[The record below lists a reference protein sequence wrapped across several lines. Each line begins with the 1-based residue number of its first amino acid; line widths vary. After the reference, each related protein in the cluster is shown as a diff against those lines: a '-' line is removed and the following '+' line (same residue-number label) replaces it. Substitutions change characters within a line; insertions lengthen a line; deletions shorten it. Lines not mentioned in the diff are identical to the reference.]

1 MRTTGGNVLISAS
14 DLTRSAECEWA
25 TVRQIDQLL
34 GHQIDVPRATD
45 SMLERAAELGV
56 VHEQRLLAEFDA
68 EFPGQVVRI
77 AMPLETED
85 VSWHAAATAAAAD
98 TLHALQTGA
107 PVIYQAAFL
116 DDGFVGFA
124 DFVVRTETGAYRV
137 IDTKLARSAKPA
149 ALIQAASYTAQIAA
163 LGFETDDSVE
173 LVLGTNEHV
182 LHPLRDVAPV
192 ARARREQLRVLIAQ
206 RQSSQVAGAPA
217 IAWGDDS
224 VGACG
229 SCAACEVEV
238 AAHDDVFQVAGI
250 RGAQRAKL
258 RAAGIATLADLADTA
273 RTELDGMAQATF
285 TALVQQARA
294 QVRTRR
300 NQTKLG
306 EGATAKPFVEVKD
319 EGALARV
326 PEPNPGDLFFD
337 FEGDPLYSE
346 GDRWNLDYLFGFVDT
361 DAQFTALW
369 AHSLDEERT
378 AFLAFIADVERRRV
392 EQPGLHIYHYAAY
405 ERTHLAQLA
414 LRHGVGEAFVEDL
427 FDANVL
433 VDLYPIVR
441 AALTVGS
448 PSYSLKKLEPL
459 YMGDDEREGVSNAID
474 SVAEYAVYTELVAAG
489 RPDEAAEKLADI
501 ARYNE
506 YDCRSTLQLRD
517 WLLKLACEA
526 GVQPDGSTRVLSKE
540 ERAERAAL
548 EAEEDEGDGPRDP
561 NEPGISPAVAA
572 ARALKT
578 ELRERRAAVKALL
591 DEDLLGISGEN
602 RTPDQQAVAMALAV
616 LEFYPR
622 EKKSQYW
629 EAFNRQIAPVEDW
642 ESNRNVFMVNELEV
656 IEDWHA
662 TARSTRRILRAV
674 VTPAPGSHV
683 DPGDSIRLLYRD
695 WTDGLPETDLGL
707 RPQTNGTIQRVV
719 EPGVIELSET
729 TKIPGVLHSEVPLA
743 IVPSGPLDTAYQ
755 EQAVSM
761 WAESVVRAYVTGGSL
776 PENAATDIIRRIAP
790 RLGELPIV
798 SERNFV
804 SSIRDA
810 LLAIDHS
817 YLAVQ
822 GPPGA
827 GKSFN
832 GGNVIADLV
841 MNHGWRVG
849 IVAQSHATIENLL
862 RKVAEHNVPKKS
874 MFKKIAGK
882 QSVRA
887 LDAQGVPWTPTSQ
900 APTSQMRSVDGGV
913 VVGGTAWDFSRE
925 DRFDE
930 QELDLIVIDEAGQ
943 FSLANTIAVSRAA
956 QRLLLLGDPQ
966 QLPQVSQGVHPEP
979 VDESALG
986 WLIGDDEVIAVDRG
1000 YFLDQSWRMH
1010 ERVCAVVSQ
1019 LSYAGKLTSA
1029 APERELSEQQP
1040 GFFAVPVEHSENSTE
1055 SAEEAEAIVSKVRE
1069 LWGRTWFDGKR
1080 TQPLASA
1087 DENII
1092 VVAAYNAQVQRIRAA
1107 LDAAGFPNVRVG
1119 TVDKFQGQEAAVA
1132 LVSLAASSAADVPR
1146 GLEFLLMPNR
1156 LNVAISRAKW
1166 AAFMFY
1172 SPRLIEYVPKTVP
1185 QLTLMSRFIN
1195 LVQPVG

>member
-1 MRTTGGNVLISAS
+1 MRTSGGNVLISAS

-25 TVRQIDQLL
+25 TVRKIDQLL
-34 GHQIDVPRATD
+34 GHEIDVPRDTD

-56 VHEQRLLAEFDA
+56 VHEQRLLAEFEA
-68 EFPGQVVRI
+68 KYPGQVVRI

-85 VSWHAAATAAAAD
+85 VSWHVAATAAAAD

-192 ARARREQLRVLIAQ
+192 ARARREQLRALIAQ

-229 SCAACEVEV
+229 SCVACEVEV
-238 AAHDDVFQVAGI
+238 AAYDDLFQVAGI

-258 RAAGIATLADLADTA
+258 RAAGITTLADLADTV
-273 RTELDGMAQATF
+273 RPELDGMAQATF
-285 TALVQQARA
+285 TAHVQQARA

-300 NQTKLG
+300 NQAKLG
-306 EGATAKPFVEVKD
+306 AGATAKPFVEVKD

-369 AHSLDEERT
+369 AHSLDQERQ
-378 AFLAFIADVERRRV
+378 AFLEFIADVERRRA
-392 EQPGLHIYHYAAY
+392 EHPGLHIYHYAAY

-459 YMGDDEREGVSNAID
+459 YMGDDEREGVSNAVD

-489 RPDEAAEKLADI
+489 KRDEAAEKLADI

-517 WLLKLACEA
+517 WLVELACEA

-548 EAEEDEGDGPRDP
+548 EAQEDEDEEREKAAAKESAEEVPEEIAQARRDLIARVTALPRDERSADEQAIAMAAAASDFYHRESKTERWERV
-561 NEPGISPAVAA
+561 NRLISPQ
-572 ARALKT
+572 
-578 ELRERRAAVKALL
+578 
-591 DEDLLGISGEN
+591 DEWEN
-602 RTPDQQAVAMALAV
+602 D
-616 LEFYPR
+616 
-622 EKKSQYW
+622 
-629 EAFNRQIAPVEDW
+629 
-642 ESNRNVFMVNELEV
+642 RNVFVINSVQLER
-656 IEDWHA
+656 DWHMEGKQKK
-662 TARSTRRILRAV
+662 RRRVLRV
-674 VTPAPGSHV
+674 SVTPGPGSRVEPPMQWALLYENWAPGLREPQTIGWRPQANCGILEQV
-683 DPGDSIRLLYRD
+683 DDGTFVIYETIDDS
-695 WTDGLPETDLGL
+695 LPEHT
-707 RPQTNGTIQRVV
+707 
-719 EPGVIELSET
+719 EL
-729 TKIPGVLHSEVPLA
+729 PLA
-743 IVPSGPLDTAYQ
+743 IVPGKGINTEVLA
-755 EQAVSM
+755 
-761 WAESVVRAYVTGGSL
+761 GS
-776 PENAATDIIRRIAP
+776 
-790 RLGELPIV
+790 
-798 SERNFV
+798 V
-804 SSIRDA
+804 SSWSWQMLDSWPHLPDEVAADIVRGIPPRVLQLPAVTDHDFAGSITQA
-810 LLAIDHS
+810 LLGQNDS
-817 YLAVQ
+817 YIAVQ

-827 GKSFN
+827 GKSYN
-832 GGNVIADLV
+832 GGATIAQLV
-841 MNHGWRVG
+841 LNHGWKVG
-849 IVAQSHATIENLL
+849 IVGQSHATVENLM
-862 RKVAEHNVPKKS
+862 RAVANRGVPATR
-874 MFKKIAGK
+874 MFKRPRSGQKVQEVKDQLA
-882 QSVRA
+882 
-887 LDAQGVPWTPTSQ
+887 PWTPTSGS
-900 APTSQMRSVDGGV
+900 AMERARKLVRTEAGGC
-913 VVGGTAWDFSRE
+913 VVGGTAWVFADAKL
-925 DRFDE
+925 FDE
-930 QELDLIVIDEAGQ
+930 KELDLIVIDEAGQ

-956 QRLLLLGDPQ
+956 HRLLLLGDPQ

-986 WLIGDDEVIAVDRG
+986 WLIGHDEVIAADRG

-1010 ERVCAVVSQ
+1010 ERVCAVVSE

-1029 APERELSEQQP
+1029 APTRELSEQPP
-1040 GFFAVPVEHSENSTE
+1040 GYFAVPVEHSENSTE
-1055 SAEEAEAIVSKVRE
+1055 SAEEAEAIVDKVRE
-1069 LWGRTWFDGKR
+1069 LWKLNWFDGTH

-1107 LDAAGFPNVRVG
+1107 LDAAGFPAVRVG

-1146 GLEFLLMPNR
+1146 GLDFLLMPNR

-1195 LVQPVG
+1195 LVQPVS